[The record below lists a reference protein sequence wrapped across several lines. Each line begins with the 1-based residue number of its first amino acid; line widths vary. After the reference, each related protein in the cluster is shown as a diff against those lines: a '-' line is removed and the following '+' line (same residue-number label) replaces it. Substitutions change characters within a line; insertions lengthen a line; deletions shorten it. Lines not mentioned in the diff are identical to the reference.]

1 MEWLKWLRQ
10 ASLRKSLF
18 IIIAT
23 STTVGL
29 ILYFLMMSVCMC
41 HAPMSLRVFVK
52 MVLPFLIA
60 ICVPVVAAAS
70 FYNNNLKIPLIQLS
84 TGAKRIKENDLNF
97 AVKFKSNDELGQLCQ
112 SFEAMRVELLKNNR
126 EMWQQMED
134 RKRLNAAFAHD
145 LRNPVTVLK
154 GSAMMLQK
162 GLDEGSLDTE
172 HAAESISLIVQY
184 SARIENYIQAMT
196 SVQKL
201 EELAY
206 SPEESDWFSLVKE
219 LKSSLSIIGT
229 DASKEIKFITGG
241 ESCQIY
247 VDKFII
253 QNVAENLVD
262 NALRYSENGIKVDMS
277 CTEGKIMITVLDDGP
292 GFSTEILKKGAIPF
306 LRDNNA
312 EQGQHFG
319 MGLYICHLLC
329 NKHGGSLTLENHPGG
344 AKVTAIFNA

>member
-201 EELAY
+201 EQLVLTPRET
-206 SPEESDWFSLVKE
+206 DWFALAKDLE
-219 LKSSLSIIGT
+219 SSLSILSATVG
-229 DASKEIKFITGG
+229 KEI
-241 ESCQIY
+241 QIIINGSNKQFS
-247 VDKFII
+247 VDADVIH
-253 QNVAENLVD
+253 NVAENLVS
-262 NALRYSENGIKVDMS
+262 NALRYAKDKIQVEIS
-277 CTEGKIMITVLDDGP
+277 CDTEKIVLSVKDDGVGFSKKVLD
-292 GFSTEILKKGAIPF
+292 KGAVPF
-306 LRDNNA
+306 LRDDHA
-312 EQGQHFG
+312 ENEQHFG

-329 NKHGGSLTLENHPGG
+329 EKHGGELMLENDETG
-344 AKVTAIFNA
+344 AKVTAVFLF